1 MNSNASSSFDITI
14 YPLSLVLGCRNSLQ
28 KRLLEQEGVTV
39 QPVPGGWQEEF
50 ALGEGEWVFVLLG
63 DLTLKLKNGLVEL
76 TDAAFE
82 NLGEAA
88 REANWNWQKL
98 ILGKGVQPVV
108 HKINQEVAV

>member
-1 MNSNASSSFDITI
+1 M
-14 YPLSLVLGCRNSLQ
+14 C
-28 KRLLEQEGVTV
+28 
-39 QPVPGGWQEEF
+39 
-50 ALGEGEWVFVLLG
+50 
-63 DLTLKLKNGLVEL
+63 KNGLVEL

>member
-1 MNSNASSSFDITI
+1 MLF
-14 YPLSLVLGCRNSLQ
+14 RSLQ
-28 KRLLEQEGVTV
+28 KRLLEAIFQR
-39 QPVPGGWQEEF
+39 QEEF